1 MSAVDSLSID
11 ELARLCAIETDKF
24 NHRLPS
30 DSQFCFELFRRALA
44 AGASEAFTHVYTIYE
59 RQMQAWVQRH
69 PQFSRSAESAEYF
82 ASAAWAKFFFALRG
96 PKFAEFRS
104 LPAVLSYLKLC
115 VFTVIALY
123 LRDQQRAL
131 LVPLEATTV
140 AETPDMQAGVVAEQ
154 ITRRIAELLPDE
166 RDRVLAHARFVE
178 QLMPREIVRAY
189 PGWWKDERAVS
200 IEVYRI
206 RRVLRAD
213 AELRQLLGLSDAEP

>member
-1 MSAVDSLSID
+1 MSAADSLSID
-11 ELARLCAIETDKF
+11 ELAHLCALETDKF
-24 NHRLPS
+24 NRRLPS
-30 DSQFCFELFRRALA
+30 DTQFCFELFRRALA
-44 AGASEAFTHVYTIYE
+44 AGVSEAFTQVFRIYD
-59 RQMQAWVQRH
+59 RQMQAWVYRH
-69 PQFSRSAESAEYF
+69 PQFPRSAESAEYF

-104 LPAVLSYLKLC
+104 LPAVLSYLKQC

-131 LVPLEATTV
+131 LLPLDAATI
-140 AETPDMQAGVVAEQ
+140 AATPDLQARVIHEQ
-154 ITRRIAELLPDE
+154 IARRIAELLPEE
-166 RDRVLAHARFVE
+166 RDRVLAHARFAE

-200 IEVYRI
+200 IEIYRI

-213 AELRQLLGLSDAEP
+213 ADLRQLLGLGDAET